1 MTARTSAALGLFDGV
16 HLGHRQILRT
26 AAAQEGLVPAVFTFQ
41 PSLAAFKST
50 DGFLYPAP
58 LKEQLLRECGIQ
70 SLYAPDFAEIAD
82 LSGETFVRDI
92 LREHMGAAC
101 VVCGRDF
108 RFGKGAACDSR
119 VLMQLCTQYGIRM
132 EIIDD
137 VECAGS
143 KVSSTRIRS
152 LLRAGSITEAN
163 MLLGIPYRIQGQVL
177 HGAQLGRTIGFPTVN
192 LAFAE
197 GQLVPCFGVYA
208 SETVTPQGHFLSVT
222 DIGVKPTVGYAGL
235 PLAET
240 HILDFSGDLYGQ
252 EITVFLTGF
261 LRREQRFDSL
271 ESLTAQLHSDI
282 ARRRQLSGNYHAA
295 DT

>member
-1 MTARTSAALGLFDGV
+1 MHRTAVALGLFDGV
-16 HLGHRQILRT
+16 HLGHRQVLRA
-26 AAAQEGLVPAVFTFQ
+26 AAAQEGLVPAAFTFQ
-41 PSLAAFKST
+41 PSLTAFKGA

-58 LKEQLLRECGIQ
+58 LKEQLLRECGTEV
-70 SLYAPDFAEIAD
+70 LYAPDFAEISG
-82 LSGETFVRDI
+82 LSGESFVRDI
-92 LREHMGAAC
+92 LHERMGAAC

-108 RFGKGAACDSR
+108 RFGKGAACDSG
-119 VLMQLCTQYGIRM
+119 VLVQLCKQYGIRT
-132 EIIDD
+132 ELVDD
-137 VECAGS
+137 VECAGG

-152 LLRAGSITEAN
+152 LLAEGSIREAN
-163 MLLGIPYRIQGQVL
+163 ALLGVPYRMQGQVL
-177 HGAQLGRTIGFPTVN
+177 HGAHLGRTIGFPTVN

-240 HILDFSGDLYGQ
+240 HILGFAGDLYGQ
-252 EITVFLTGF
+252 EITVFLTDF

-282 ARRRQLSGNYHAA
+282 AVRRQLSGNYHPT